1 MNYKNLSNLFRIIAL
16 VEAILTLIIVF
27 SLGNKIDKQ
36 DIVIDNQKNIIDTVS
51 KENMRLRLVEQDNEE
66 SKDIIGECFKQISI
80 KASDNAK
87 GK

>member
-51 KENMRLRLVEQDNEE
+51 KENMRLRLVEQDFEE